1 MDVTCTCGTVFQAR
15 SAKARYCSDRCRKR
29 KAKADAQVVDLPTT
43 PTPAASGSVE
53 SATREALSAAGRLTT
68 PMGQAA
74 LVLARR
80 LDDPGLDTGSAVAA
94 VARQLE
100 AVLATATKGAAS
112 STAPGQLR
120 DELAERRAK
129 HG

>member
-1 MDVTCTCGTVFQAR
+1 
-15 SAKARYCSDRCRKR
+15 
-29 KAKADAQVVDLPTT
+29 
-43 PTPAASGSVE
+43 
-53 SATREALSAAGRLTT
+53 
-68 PMGQAA
+68 MGQAA

-112 STAPGQLR
+112 STAPDQLR